1 MTFLLRYWPHLLAL
15 ALAFG
20 AGAWFGYWP
29 GAREAVLAQIE
40 LGKYRQ
46 QAAEQ
51 IAAAEQMARQ
61 AEHRHAADMARIG
74 QEHQE
79 ALRNAQAGYDR
90 TVADLRAGNLRLQ
103 ERWRSCA
110 ASLPGPGGAGSS
122 VDAAADDRSESA
134 GRIVRAAAEC
144 DAQVIGLQG
153 IIRADRAKTG
163 D

>member
-1 MTFLLRYWPHLLAL
+1 MTFLLRYWPHLLSIL
-15 ALAFG
+15 LAFG
-20 AGAWFGYWP
+20 AGAWAGSQL
-29 GAREAVLAQIE
+29 GNARANKAELALSHVQ
-40 LGKYRQ
+40 RDAAQ
-46 QAAEQ
+46 QVAAEE
-51 IAAAEQMARQ
+51 ARARQ

-90 TVADLRAGNLRLQ
+90 TVADLRSGNLRLQ

-110 ASLPGPGGAGSS
+110 ANLPGSGGAGQGA
-122 VDAAADDRSESA
+122 DAAADDRSESA

-144 DAQVIGLQG
+144 DAQVIGLQSV
-153 IIRADRAKTG
+153 IRADRQTG

>member
-1 MTFLLRYWPHLLAL
+1 WPHLLAL

-20 AGAWFGYWP
+20 AGAWVGYQP
-29 GAREAVLAQIE
+29 GSAKAAKAETTLAE
-40 LGKYRQ
+40 YRQ

-74 QEHQE
+74 DEHQE

-103 ERWRSCA
+103 ERWRGCQLPGATGASGEPDA
-110 ASLPGPGGAGSS
+110 ASR
-122 VDAAADDRSESA
+122 DREESA
-134 GRIVRAAAEC
+134 ARAVRAAAEC
-144 DAQVIGLQG
+144 DAQ
-153 IIRADRAKTG
+153 
-163 D
+163 

>member
-1 MTFLLRYWPHLLAL
+1 MSLLLRYWPHLLAL

-20 AGAWFGYWP
+20 AGAWVGYQP
-29 GAREAVLAQIE
+29 GSAKAAKAETALAQ
-40 LGKYRQ
+40 YRQ
-46 QAAEQ
+46 EAAEQ
-51 IAAAEQMARQ
+51 IAAAESMARQ

-90 TVADLRAGNLRLQ
+90 TVADLRSGNLRLQ

-110 ASLPGPGGAGSS
+110 ASLPGPGGAAGQP
-122 VDAAADDRSESA
+122 DAAADDRSESA

-144 DAQVIGLQG
+144 DAQVLGLQG
-153 IIRADRAKTG
+153 VIRADRG
-163 D
+163 VP

>member
-1 MTFLLRYWPHLLAL
+1 MTFLLRYWPHLLAIL
-15 ALAFG
+15 LAFG
-20 AGAWFGYWP
+20 AGAWAGSQL
-29 GAREAVLAQIE
+29 GNARANKAELALSHVQ
-40 LGKYRQ
+40 RDAAQ
-46 QAAEQ
+46 QLAAEE
-51 IAAAEQMARQ
+51 ARARQ

-79 ALRNAQAGYDR
+79 ALRNAQAGFDR
-90 TVADLRAGNLRLQ
+90 TVADLRSGNLRLQ

-110 ASLPGPGGAGSS
+110 ANLPGSGGAGSS
-122 VDAAADDRSESA
+122 ADAAADDRSESA

-144 DAQVIGLQG
+144 DAQVLGLQG